1 MSGEIPKVRE
11 AMDRMTGQ
19 LVKGGMDA
27 NKARKVAQ
35 DAAIKHDRKE
45 RDKR

>member
-1 MSGEIPKVRE
+1 ME
-11 AMDRMTGQ
+11 RMTGQ

-27 NKARKVAQ
+27 NKARKIAQ
-35 DAAIKHDRKE
+35 DQAIQHDRRE